1 MFAYIPGCISDFLKT
16 FFIPPFSVFYFIIL
30 VHFFIIY
37 PGAKKASEELK
48 IPYGTL
54 YDWIKKE
61 RKGAL
66 ETGEAKTPSEAMSLA
81 EENQK
86 LRQELKE
93 QAKEIKRL
101 TELNEFLEEA
111 SAFFAARRQK
121 SGKTKD

>member
-1 MFAYIPGCISDFLKT
+1 MDKPRKYEAQYKQEAVKLAKE
-16 FFIPPFSVFYFIIL
+16 V
-30 VHFFIIY
+30 
-37 PGAKKASEELK
+37 GAKKASEELK

-61 RKGAL
+61 RKGAI
-66 ETGEAKTPSEAMSLA
+66 ETGEAKTPAEAMSLA

>member
-1 MFAYIPGCISDFLKT
+1 MDKPRKYEAEYKKEAVKLAKEVG
-16 FFIPPFSVFYFIIL
+16 V
-30 VHFFIIY
+30 
-37 PGAKKASEELK
+37 KKASEELK

-61 RKGAL
+61 RKWEI
-66 ETGEAKTPSEAMSLA
+66 ETGEAKTPAEAMSLA
-81 EENQK
+81 KENQK
-86 LRQELKE
+86 LRKELKE

-121 SGKTKD
+121 SGKTND

>member
-1 MFAYIPGCISDFLKT
+1 MDKPRKYEAKYKQEAVKLAKE
-16 FFIPPFSVFYFIIL
+16 V
-30 VHFFIIY
+30 
-37 PGAKKASEELK
+37 GAKKASEELK

-61 RKGAL
+61 RKVAI
-66 ETGEAKTPSEAMSLA
+66 ETGEAKTPAEAMSLA

-121 SGKTKD
+121 SGKSKD